1 MANPDQN
8 AEKYNKELL
17 RKQREFMAN
26 RGLISKGAVG
36 MSSLKP
42 TKRGSDADRFNTQ
55 NSLKELAFTDS
66 MLLSN
71 NKNVPGA

>member
-42 TKRGSDADRFNTQ
+42 TKRGSDADRFNT
-55 NSLKELAFTDS
+55 
-66 MLLSN
+66 
-71 NKNVPGA
+71 